1 MFLQRV
7 AAGLVFA
14 CGAALSRLGIS
25 GESWPILAVGFG
37 TCVAG
42 MAWLAS
48 GPSERPAMLEA

>member
-7 AAGLVFA
+7 AAGLVFFS
-14 CGAALSRLGIS
+14 GAALSRLGIA
-25 GESWPILAVGFG
+25 GESWPVLAFGFG

-48 GPSERPAMLEA
+48 GPSPPEPLQV